1 MVGAAGHKNLLEVVW
16 IVHSDLPVVLA
27 SLHDDCTLRSTRIA
41 KEADG
46 FELAFG
52 REFGIPE
59 SCASAPTTPA
69 TDPTDSNGSAA
80 A

>member
-1 MVGAAGHKNLLEVVW
+1 M
-16 IVHSDLPVVLA
+16 
-27 SLHDDCTLRSTRIA
+27 RIA

-46 FELAFG
+46 FKLAFG
-52 REFGIPE
+52 REFGVPE
-59 SCASAPTTPA
+59 GRPSAPTTPA